1 MVACASRVID
11 TTELLLLAVAGFVAG
26 GVASIVGFGIG
37 SIFTP
42 LLSLWIDAR
51 VAVAAI
57 SIPHLIGT
65 ALRFTLLEGRVDRH
79 VLWTFGVASA
89 VGGIIGALIN
99 TVFTSPALLIVLAIL
114 LLFVGIGELTGF
126 ARRMVF
132 RGPAAWIAG
141 ALSGLLGGLVGNQGG
156 LRSAAM
162 LGFRMDRDTFVAT
175 VTAIGLIVD
184 ASRMPVYFVAY
195 RDELRELVTPMLA
208 ATAGTIAGTIAG
220 GRILRRIPETWFR
233 RIVAVILLI
242 LGVSLLLRR

>member
-1 MVACASRVID
+1 MDATA
-11 TTELLLLAVAGFVAG
+11 LLLLAAAGFLAG

-65 ALRFTLLEGRVDRH
+65 ALRFWMLEGRVDRH
-79 VLWTFGVASA
+79 VLWTFGIASA

-99 TVFTSPALLIVLAIL
+99 TVFTSPALLIVLAVL
-114 LLFVGIGELTGF
+114 LLFVAAGELIGF
-126 ARRMVF
+126 SRRLVF

-156 LRSAAM
+156 LRSAAL

-195 RDELRELVTPMLA
+195 AQALRELVTPIA
-208 ATAGTIAGTIAG
+208 IATAGTIAGTIIG
-220 GRILRRIPETWFR
+220 GLLLRRIPEPWFR
-233 RIVAVILLI
+233 RIVAVVLLI
-242 LGVSLLLRR
+242 LGVSLLLRS

>member
-1 MVACASRVID
+1 VDAADLTV
-11 TTELLLLAVAGFVAG
+11 LAAAGFVAG

-65 ALRFTLLEGRVDRH
+65 ALRFWLIEGRVDRH
-79 VLWTFGVASA
+79 VLWTFGLASA
-89 VGGIIGALIN
+89 IGGIAGALIN
-99 TVFTSPALLIVLAIL
+99 TVFSSPALLIVLALL
-114 LLFVGIGELTGF
+114 LLFVGASELIGISG
-126 ARRMVF
+126 RMVF

-156 LRSAAM
+156 LRSAAL
-162 LGFRMDRDTFVAT
+162 LGFKMDRDTFVAT
-175 VTAIGLIVD
+175 ITAIGLIVD

-195 RDELRELVTPMLA
+195 AAELQRIVMPILVA
-208 ATAGTIAGTIAG
+208 SVGTIAGTIIG
-220 GRILRRIPETWFR
+220 GRILRRIPEAWFR
-233 RIVAVILLI
+233 RIVAIVLLI
-242 LGVSLLLRR
+242 LGVSLLIRV